1 MLFQT
6 RFHEPIRRG
15 DITTTVRIWQKLRVK
30 PGGRYALGPG
40 AIVVDRIHEVG
51 LDDITSAIARRCGFL
66 SLVDLL
72 KTAKHGAGERIFLID
87 FHYVDAP
94 PKSAV
99 KQHRLDATELAHM
112 LERLAAM
119 DARAARP
126 WTFDALRAI
135 ADRPGTRAGDLA
147 AALGRER
154 LQFKQDVRKLKALGL
169 TLSLETGYR
178 LSERGL
184 HMLQVMKKPRR
195 TKARKDT

>member
-1 MLFQT
+1 VLFQT
-6 RFHEPIRRG
+6 RFHDPIRRG

-30 PGGRYALGPG
+30 PCGRYALGSG
-40 AIVVDRIHEVG
+40 AIVVDRIHEVA
-51 LDDITSAIARRCGFL
+51 LHDITSAIARRCGFL

-72 KTAKHGAGERIFLID
+72 KTAKHGAGERVFLID

-94 PKSAV
+94 PTSAA
-99 KQHRLDATELAHM
+99 KHHRLDAAELAQM

-126 WTFDALRAI
+126 WIVDALQII

-154 LQFKQDVRKLKALGL
+154 LEFKQDVRKLKALGL
-169 TLSLETGYR
+169 TISPETGYR
-178 LSERGL
+178 LSDRGL
-184 HMLQVMKKPRR
+184 HVLQAMKKPRR
-195 TKARKDT
+195 AKARKST